1 MDSMANFEKFLEHER
16 QLMKFSKKE
25 KQKKQEKQEERK
37 CSNPLLEHE
46 RQLMK
51 LSKQIEIEQ
60 EQEQEGQEEEQQE
73 EPVKLI
79 KPKRQISDL
88 QRESLARAREMA
100 QLKKKEMKELTEKK
114 KIIQHLKK
122 EENKIDI
129 EHEYKETVERIG
141 TKKQPQIIEPPK
153 VEKPKPERKIKK
165 IIYEDE
171 EDEEPKQKEFSY
183 VESTRK
189 SAMQQMQDKIN
200 EDRMRFL
207 YQKYILR

>member
-1 MDSMANFEKFLEHER
+1 MEDNQDESNLDENFESTLQEFER
-16 QLMKFSKKE
+16 MLK
-25 KQKKQEKQEERK
+25 ERK
-37 CSNPLLEHE
+37 I
-46 RQLMK
+46 K
-51 LSKQIEIEQ
+51 
-60 EQEQEGQEEEQQE
+60 EEEQQE
-73 EPVKLI
+73 VVI
-79 KPKRQISDL
+79 VKPKRQISET

-129 EHEYKETVERIG
+129 EDEYNKTIERVV
-141 TKKQPQIIEPPK
+141 TKKQPKEI
-153 VEKPKPERKIKK
+153 EKPKPDRKIKK
-165 IIYEDE
+165 IIYED
-171 EDEEPKQKEFSY
+171 DEEEEEVKPKAKEFSY
-183 VESTRK
+183 VENTRK

>member
-1 MDSMANFEKFLEHER
+1 MVSKKKSIIPKGTHPDFEKYYIEKKIEEDEEEYQR
-16 QLMKFSKKE
+16 IMKE
-25 KQKKQEKQEERK
+25 KYD
-37 CSNPLLEHE
+37 NP
-46 RQLMK
+46 
-51 LSKQIEIEQ
+51 SAIQ
-60 EQEQEGQEEEQQE
+60 EQEQEEGQEEKTI
-73 EPVKLI
+73 V
-79 KPKRQISDL
+79 KPKRQISDT

-129 EHEYKETVERIG
+129 EDEYNKTIERVVN
-141 TKKQPQIIEPPK
+141 KKQPKE

-171 EDEEPKQKEFSY
+171 EEEEEKPKPKEFSY
-183 VESTRK
+183 VENTRK
-189 SAMQQMQDKIN
+189 SALQQMQDKIN

>member
-1 MDSMANFEKFLEHER
+1 MVSKTKKNIIVEGNQDESNLDENFESTLQEFERMLKEKRMKEHE
-16 QLMKFSKKE
+16 
-25 KQKKQEKQEERK
+25 
-37 CSNPLLEHE
+37 
-46 RQLMK
+46 
-51 LSKQIEIEQ
+51 
-60 EQEQEGQEEEQQE
+60 QEEEPNE
-73 EPVKLI
+73 VVV
-79 KPKRQISDL
+79 KPKRQISDA
-88 QRESLARAREMA
+88 QRESLGRAREMA

-129 EHEYKETVERIG
+129 EDEYNKTIERVVN
-141 TKKQPQIIEPPK
+141 KKQPKEI
-153 VEKPKPERKIKK
+153 EKPKLVQPQRKIKK

-171 EDEEPKQKEFSY
+171 EEEEKPKVKEFSY

>member
-1 MDSMANFEKFLEHER
+1 MVSKTKPQINDDEHDENFESTLQEFEKML
-16 QLMKFSKKE
+16 KE
-25 KQKKQEKQEERK
+25 KRDAT
-37 CSNPLLEHE
+37 
-46 RQLMK
+46 
-51 LSKQIEIEQ
+51 
-60 EQEQEGQEEEQQE
+60 QEEEPHE
-73 EPVKLI
+73 VVV
-79 KPKRQISDL
+79 KPKRQISES
-88 QRESLARAREMA
+88 QRESLGRAREMA

-129 EHEYKETVERIG
+129 EDEYNKTIERVV
-141 TKKQPQIIEPPK
+141 TKKQPKEI
-153 VEKPKPERKIKK
+153 EKPKLEQPHQLQSGDMAVCRRKIKK

-171 EDEEPKQKEFSY
+171 EEEEKPKQTGPRGLVAEAAKEFSY
-183 VESTRK
+183 VENTRK

>member
-1 MDSMANFEKFLEHER
+1 MVSKTKKNTIVEENQDESFESTLQEFER
-16 QLMKFSKKE
+16 MLKE
-25 KQKKQEKQEERK
+25 KQMK
-37 CSNPLLEHE
+37 EHE
-46 RQLMK
+46 
-51 LSKQIEIEQ
+51 
-60 EQEQEGQEEEQQE
+60 QEEEPQE
-73 EPVKLI
+73 VVV
-79 KPKRQISDL
+79 KPKRQISDT
-88 QRESLARAREMA
+88 QRESLARARKMA

-129 EHEYKETVERIG
+129 EDEYNKTIERVVN
-141 TKKQPQIIEPPK
+141 KKQPIEIEPQK
-153 VEKPKPERKIKK
+153 IEKPKPDQPQSGDMAVCRRKIKK

-171 EDEEPKQKEFSY
+171 EEEEKPKQKEFSY
-183 VESTRK
+183 VENTRK

>member
-1 MDSMANFEKFLEHER
+1 MSSKAKKQPIVEKNQDESNLDENFESTLQEFER
-16 QLMKFSKKE
+16 MLKV
-25 KQKKQEKQEERK
+25 RK
-37 CSNPLLEHE
+37 I
-46 RQLMK
+46 K
-51 LSKQIEIEQ
+51 
-60 EQEQEGQEEEQQE
+60 EEEQQE
-73 EPVKLI
+73 EVI
-79 KPKRQISDL
+79 VKPKRQISDT

-100 QLKKKEMKELTEKK
+100 QLKKKEMRELTEKK

-129 EHEYKETVERIG
+129 EDEYNKTIERVV
-141 TKKQPQIIEPPK
+141 TKKQPKEI
-153 VEKPKPERKIKK
+153 EKPKPERKIKK

-171 EDEEPKQKEFSY
+171 EEEEEVKPKVKEFSY

>member
-1 MDSMANFEKFLEHER
+1 MQEDEEEYQRML
-16 QLMKFSKKE
+16 KE
-25 KQKKQEKQEERK
+25 KYDR
-37 CSNPLLEHE
+37 
-46 RQLMK
+46 
-51 LSKQIEIEQ
+51 EQ
-60 EQEQEGQEEEQQE
+60 EQEQPDEKPQE
-73 EPVKLI
+73 VVV
-79 KPKRQISDL
+79 KPKRQISDT

-129 EHEYKETVERIG
+129 EDEYNKTIERVVN
-141 TKKQPQIIEPPK
+141 KKQPKEIEPQK
-153 VEKPKPERKIKK
+153 IEKPKPERKIKK
-165 IIYEDE
+165 IIYDDE
-171 EDEEPKQKEFSY
+171 EEEEKPKLKEFSY
-183 VESTRK
+183 VENTRK

>member
-1 MDSMANFEKFLEHER
+1 MVSKQKPIIPKGTHPDFEKYYI
-16 QLMKFSKKE
+16 E
-25 KQKKQEKQEERK
+25 KRMQEDEEEYQRMIREK
-37 CSNPLLEHE
+37 YE
-46 RQLMK
+46 Q
-51 LSKQIEIEQ
+51 QQQEQ
-60 EQEQEGQEEEQQE
+60 EQEQEQPDEK
-73 EPVKLI
+73 PNV
-79 KPKRQISDL
+79 KPKRVISDA
-88 QRESLARAREMA
+88 QRESLGRAREMA

-129 EHEYKETVERIG
+129 EDEYNKTIERVV
-141 TKKQPQIIEPPK
+141 TKKQPKEII
-153 VEKPKPERKIKK
+153 EKPKPERKIKK

-171 EDEEPKQKEFSY
+171 EEEEKPKVKEFSY
-183 VESTRK
+183 VENTRK

>member
-1 MDSMANFEKFLEHER
+1 MVSKTKPKIPKGTQPDFEKYYIEKRMQEDEEEYQR
-16 QLMKFSKKE
+16 MIKE
-25 KQKKQEKQEERK
+25 KYEQQQ
-37 CSNPLLEHE
+37 
-46 RQLMK
+46 
-51 LSKQIEIEQ
+51 Q
-60 EQEQEGQEEEQQE
+60 EQEQEEEQPDE
-73 EPVKLI
+73 KPIV
-79 KPKRQISDL
+79 KPKRVISDA
-88 QRESLARAREMA
+88 QRESLGRAREMA

-129 EHEYKETVERIG
+129 EDEYNKTIERVVS
-141 TKKQPQIIEPPK
+141 KKQPKIEPPSK
-153 VEKPKPERKIKK
+153 VERPKPERKIKK

-171 EDEEPKQKEFSY
+171 EEEEKPKVKEFSY
-183 VESTRK
+183 VENTRK

>member
-1 MDSMANFEKFLEHER
+1 ML
-16 QLMKFSKKE
+16 KE
-25 KQKKQEKQEERK
+25 KRIK
-37 CSNPLLEHE
+37 
-46 RQLMK
+46 
-51 LSKQIEIEQ
+51 
-60 EQEQEGQEEEQQE
+60 GEEEE
-73 EPVKLI
+73 EVEPEVVV
-79 KPKRQISDL
+79 KPKRVISDS

-129 EHEYKETVERIG
+129 EDEYNKTIERVFN
-141 TKKQPQIIEPPK
+141 KKQPKEIEPQK
-153 VEKPKPERKIKK
+153 IEKPKLEQPHQLQSGDMAVCRRKIKK

-171 EDEEPKQKEFSY
+171 EEEEKPKVKEFSY
-183 VESTRK
+183 VENTRK

>member
-1 MDSMANFEKFLEHER
+1 MVSKKKSIIPKGTHPDFEKYYIEKKIEEDEEEYQR
-16 QLMKFSKKE
+16 IMKE
-25 KQKKQEKQEERK
+25 KYD
-37 CSNPLLEHE
+37 NP
-46 RQLMK
+46 
-51 LSKQIEIEQ
+51 SAIQ
-60 EQEQEGQEEEQQE
+60 EQEQEEGQEEKTI
-73 EPVKLI
+73 V
-79 KPKRQISDL
+79 KPKRQISDI

-129 EHEYKETVERIG
+129 EDEYNKTIERVVN
-141 TKKQPQIIEPPK
+141 KKQPKE

-171 EDEEPKQKEFSY
+171 EEEEEKPKPKEFSY
-183 VESTRK
+183 VENTRK